1 MGLNT
6 ILRLALICACGIFA
20 VVLLLEVIFSFSFG
34 SDDRSL
40 AQNPQI
46 SRPDTRRAD
55 QLAAQI
61 LKRPLFTQGREPPEQ
76 KVVKKEPPKLQ
87 GRLAGVM
94 MRPDTREALF
104 TRPGGRP
111 IAVKEGEVI
120 DGWKVASIQS
130 DRVVLTSEF
139 GEQVVK
145 PTKGA
150 EEEETVTK
158 RPKVVKKI
166 APTQQAPR
174 NAAPA
179 AAAQKAS
186 LPNRTQQFSQAVAQ
200 AAPTGQ

>member
-1 MGLNT
+1 MGLNS
-6 ILRLALICACGIFA
+6 ILRLVLVSVCGICA
-20 VVLLLEVIFSFSFG
+20 VVLLLEVIFSLSFG
-34 SDDRSL
+34 SDDRAL
-40 AQNPQI
+40 AQSPQI
-46 SRPDTRRAD
+46 TKPDTQRAD
-55 QLAAQI
+55 RLAAQI

-104 TRPGGRP
+104 TRPSGRP

-145 PTKGA
+145 PTKGT
-150 EEEETVTK
+150 EEEETAAR
-158 RPKVVKKI
+158 RPKVVKKT
-166 APTQQAPR
+166 APTLAPR

-179 AAAQKAS
+179 AAAQKAF
-186 LPNRTQQFSQAVAQ
+186 LPNKAQQFSEAVART
-200 AAPTGQ
+200 APTGQ